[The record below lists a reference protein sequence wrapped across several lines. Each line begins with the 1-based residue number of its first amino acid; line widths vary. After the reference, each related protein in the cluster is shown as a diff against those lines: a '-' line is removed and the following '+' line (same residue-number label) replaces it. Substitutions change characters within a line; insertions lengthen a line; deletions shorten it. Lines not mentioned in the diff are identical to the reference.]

1 MISTI
6 LNELSVQIV
15 SDPFPKPKQCS
26 HLIRFHQCQS
36 PCTNQFQV
44 KSNKH
49 FVLPFSDFNHRAQN
63 KYKSNRQFVSSFLS
77 KPAFKQTQIQIQ
89 QAICSF
95 LFIQAC
101 LQANTNTNPT
111 GILFLPFYPSL
122 PSSKH
127 KANNNHSKHRANQSK
142 ANKNKH
148 TSRSSL
154 AGEEVAQQGSP
165 PRRESV
171 PDPCACLQD
180 QTCQRQQRHQRRRD
194 GSHQERV

>member
-1 MISTI
+1 MSITVHKSI
-6 LNELSVQIV
+6 PSKIQQAFCPSL
-15 SDPFPKPKQCS
+15 F
-26 HLIRFHQCQS
+26 RFQS
-36 PCTNQFQV
+36 PCT
-44 KSNKH
+44 K
-49 FVLPFSDFNHRAQN
+49 
-63 KYKSNRQFVSSFLS
+63 
-77 KPAFKQTQIQIQ
+77 QIQIQ
-89 QAICSF
+89 QAICFF